1 MNHTLPDNS
10 ALLTIQQAA
19 NILGVSTKT
28 LRRWDAAGRFV
39 PKRTSGNQRRYSR
52 DQVEEYRKKRETPF
66 GIPLALS
73 ADHLKGASSPLR
85 QGFEGQAVHLS
96 VDVTA
101 GPLSGHSGEVDASTD
116 SRISPL
122 HDEGDSGQARLAGAS
137 AKRARMTLG
146 RPSFLKVSLLAFCI
160 CILIGLS
167 TLFLLQKMGREDV
180 VVAVKEY
187 IYPNVILSAAKN
199 LINPTSR
206 QVGTQDDIGRGQVLQ
221 AATTDNSLFFNV
233 NIPSRFA
240 ENTEFLRGISAVEIA
255 TLSGG
260 IITNNADVNAGTGIL
275 TASNVIYS
283 VAAGTGITITTGQAP
298 TITNSDLGSA
308 QNIFKTIKVGGDS
321 FSTGSNSDTLELA
334 AGSNITLST
343 DTSNK
348 KVTITGASPTSGGWT
363 DDGTTVRLT
372 TSTDSVGIGT
382 TSPSTKLHVVGNVT
396 FSGTTSLNGVTYTW
410 PSADGSADYLLTT
423 DGSGTLSWVASAG
436 TINFWQRNSGALS
449 PFNITDDILL
459 GATSTTSAK
468 FGLINIAGGTPTAT
482 ISANSGN
489 NATYLTGAG
498 SLQTTNRQ
506 TLTLGGSTTGL
517 VQVANTSGS
526 VFSTFDTVNSR
537 LGIGT
542 ASPTD
547 LLTLRSDSAGATA
560 DVLRLENLGTAT
572 ADTAL
577 GINFYANR
585 TTSGST
591 NFAAIDASI
600 ISIDATNYAG
610 KFDFLVAQNGS
621 LSTIATFG
629 NPNIE
634 FNAPIA
640 VTTGGDV
647 GIDYDLQFLN
657 TGMSNITSEG
667 PLSILAGDANH
678 AENLTLGTQGT
689 GDVIIDINDSV
700 AAGGLKVLGS
710 SGYVFNVNPA
720 GKVGIGATSPLA
732 SLDIRPNITDGGTI
746 AVASASGATSFA
758 ALIADNTGV
767 GDIFTA
773 SKSGATK
780 FTILNNGNLSF
791 AGTTN
796 ILSTL
801 ASAATAARTWTFP
814 NETGTFCIQNSSN
827 CGFAI
832 GSTTNW
838 WDSTN
843 GALYP
848 VNSTLD
854 LLIGGQATT
863 SAKFAVLNVDSGTP
877 TATIS
882 ANSGNNA
889 TTLTGTGVLGT
900 TNAQTL
906 TLGNSTTGNI
916 AVSANSGVNNAF
928 NITDGTNAYL
938 TLDTRTTNSGT
949 SALTLA
955 AGTAPTIASAASVD
969 YTTFT
974 VTPPTITLTGTTT
987 VNSVMDSIL
996 FNAPTI
1002 TDSSAVTIDRAST
1015 LTISGPPQ
1023 AAGSAIIT
1031 YPFSLF
1037 VDGGI
1042 TKLEG
1047 TLRADLI
1054 CDRNGSNCRDLRDTR
1069 WSRLSGDGTVSSSV
1083 KIASGTNGGPTLADS
1098 VKFGHSASS
1107 IGDLNGDGIEDMAV
1121 GSIADPTGGSLRG
1134 AVYVLFMNR
1143 DGTVSSSVKIASG
1156 TNGGPTLADSDL
1168 FGSSASSIGDLN
1180 GDGIEDMV
1188 VGAPVDDT
1196 GGTERGAAYVVFMSR
1211 NNIYFATQ
1219 NVGIGTA
1226 LPLASLDIRPNLIG
1240 GGTIAI
1246 ASASGSTSFAA
1257 MVVDNNGVG
1266 DIFTASKSGET
1277 KFLIRNNGLTA
1288 LSMNGTA
1295 TAFALCHSGTDLDA
1309 ASNELRDV
1317 VPCTDAPGDLAEW
1330 YEVKGEG
1337 EAGDIMAVSDELFSY
1352 QATQIDP
1359 YTGQILPQ
1367 KKTTTI
1373 AKLERASAEQNKI
1386 VGIIS
1391 SSPWRVMGGDV
1402 RDQGIN
1408 PKPIAVSGRTSVK
1421 VSTENGFIQPG
1432 DFLTTS
1438 STPGV
1443 AMKATRAGQ
1452 VIGKAL
1458 EGFNPSTG
1466 HSTLRDEPSGSD
1478 LKSSGQVGKI
1488 MVFVNLTWHDPNV
1501 YIAADG
1507 NLVGVNQESRIK
1519 NQELVSSP
1527 MIHDSSFMIQDGN
1540 STDSAQAT
1548 FDLGSDQLFKDLSD
1562 KVALLESRI
1571 NNLYDTTLSASS
1583 SALLVSSVIPSVA
1596 KDLDSSVASL
1606 LQNDN
1611 AATIS
1616 GTLAVLGRTTLTDLG
1631 VTGNINAGLLSIN
1644 GLEGEIYT
1652 LAGDLKL
1659 QPKGLGGI
1667 DILAGKIII
1676 DTKGNMIVAGT
1687 VTAEAVEAEE
1697 FVVKGKDSIGTA
1709 TIPIGAREIEVTTPI
1724 ATSTSK
1730 IFLTATTNT
1739 TSPLTVS
1746 SKSNGRFRVAVVAPQ
1761 PTPVTFDWWVVGTR
1775 E

>member
-1 MNHTLPDNS
+1 M
-10 ALLTIQQAA
+10 
-19 NILGVSTKT
+19 
-28 LRRWDAAGRFV
+28 
-39 PKRTSGNQRRYSR
+39 
-52 DQVEEYRKKRETPF
+52 
-66 GIPLALS
+66 
-73 ADHLKGASSPLR
+73 
-85 QGFEGQAVHLS
+85 
-96 VDVTA
+96 
-101 GPLSGHSGEVDASTD
+101 
-116 SRISPL
+116 
-122 HDEGDSGQARLAGAS
+122 
-137 AKRARMTLG
+137 
-146 RPSFLKVSLLAFCI
+146 
-160 CILIGLS
+160 
-167 TLFLLQKMGREDV
+167 
-180 VVAVKEY
+180 
-187 IYPNVILSAAKN
+187 
-199 LINPTSR
+199 
-206 QVGTQDDIGRGQVLQ
+206 
-221 AATTDNSLFFNV
+221 
-233 NIPSRFA
+233 
-240 ENTEFLRGISAVEIA
+240 
-255 TLSGG
+255 
-260 IITNNADVNAGTGIL
+260 
-275 TASNVIYS
+275 
-283 VAAGTGITITTGQAP
+283 
-298 TITNSDLGSA
+298 
-308 QNIFKTIKVGGDS
+308 
-321 FSTGSNSDTLELA
+321 
-334 AGSNITLST
+334 
-343 DTSNK
+343 
-348 KVTITGASPTSGGWT
+348 
-363 DDGTTVRLT
+363 
-372 TSTDSVGIGT
+372 
-382 TSPSTKLHVVGNVT
+382 
-396 FSGTTSLNGVTYTW
+396 
-410 PSADGSADYLLTT
+410 
-423 DGSGTLSWVASAG
+423 
-436 TINFWQRNSGALS
+436 
-449 PFNITDDILL
+449 
-459 GATSTTSAK
+459 
-468 FGLINIAGGTPTAT
+468 
-482 ISANSGN
+482 
-489 NATYLTGAG
+489 
-498 SLQTTNRQ
+498 
-506 TLTLGGSTTGL
+506 
-517 VQVANTSGS
+517 
-526 VFSTFDTVNSR
+526 
-537 LGIGT
+537 
-542 ASPTD
+542 
-547 LLTLRSDSAGATA
+547 
-560 DVLRLENLGTAT
+560 
-572 ADTAL
+572 
-577 GINFYANR
+577 
-585 TTSGST
+585 
-591 NFAAIDASI
+591 
-600 ISIDATNYAG
+600 
-610 KFDFLVAQNGS
+610 
-621 LSTIATFG
+621 
-629 NPNIE
+629 
-634 FNAPIA
+634 
-640 VTTGGDV
+640 
-647 GIDYDLQFLN
+647 
-657 TGMSNITSEG
+657 
-667 PLSILAGDANH
+667 
-678 AENLTLGTQGT
+678 
-689 GDVIIDINDSV
+689 
-700 AAGGLKVLGS
+700 
-710 SGYVFNVNPA
+710 
-720 GKVGIGATSPLA
+720 
-732 SLDIRPNITDGGTI
+732 
-746 AVASASGATSFA
+746 
-758 ALIADNTGV
+758 
-767 GDIFTA
+767 
-773 SKSGATK
+773 
-780 FTILNNGNLSF
+780 
-791 AGTTN
+791 
-796 ILSTL
+796 
-801 ASAATAARTWTFP
+801 
-814 NETGTFCIQNSSN
+814 
-827 CGFAI
+827 
-832 GSTTNW
+832 
-838 WDSTN
+838 
-843 GALYP
+843 
-848 VNSTLD
+848 
-854 LLIGGQATT
+854 
-863 SAKFAVLNVDSGTP
+863 
-877 TATIS
+877 
-882 ANSGNNA
+882 
-889 TTLTGTGVLGT
+889 
-900 TNAQTL
+900 
-906 TLGNSTTGNI
+906 
-916 AVSANSGVNNAF
+916 
-928 NITDGTNAYL
+928 
-938 TLDTRTTNSGT
+938 
-949 SALTLA
+949 
-955 AGTAPTIASAASVD
+955 
-969 YTTFT
+969 
-974 VTPPTITLTGTTT
+974 
-987 VNSVMDSIL
+987 
-996 FNAPTI
+996 
-1002 TDSSAVTIDRAST
+1002 
-1015 LTISGPPQ
+1015 
-1023 AAGSAIIT
+1023 
-1031 YPFSLF
+1031 
-1037 VDGGI
+1037 
-1042 TKLEG
+1042 
-1047 TLRADLI
+1047 
-1054 CDRNGSNCRDLRDTR
+1054 
-1069 WSRLSGDGTVSSSV
+1069 
-1083 KIASGTNGGPTLADS
+1083 KIASGTNGGPTLADEDLFGTS
-1098 VKFGHSASS
+1098 VSS
-1107 IGDLNGDGIEDMAV
+1107 IGDLNGDGIEDMVV
-1121 GSIADPTGGSLRG
+1121 GANGDDTGGTDRG

-1156 TNGGPTLADSDL
+1156 TNGGPTLADEDL
-1168 FGSSASSIGDLN
+1168 FGTSVSSIGDLN